1 VHVFKLN
8 FDSLHSKWDSHQS
21 ISCEA
26 SGREA
31 QGVLWVGDRVGWG
44 WQAGS
49 SMSHSNAGYSTF
61 LEGFILCVGCGGARP
76 MLVLK
81 YLDFLMLTIVV
92 G

>member
-1 VHVFKLN
+1 
-8 FDSLHSKWDSHQS
+8 
-21 ISCEA
+21 
-26 SGREA
+26 
-31 QGVLWVGDRVGWG
+31 VGWG